1 MSMMRELE
9 DRIERKLYRQGK
21 IVGGVYVGRGQ
32 EAIPVGTALLAS
44 ALGPEDVLLPS
55 HRDQAVFLIRGVP
68 PGRILAQYMGR
79 VGGLTRGRDGNMH
92 MGDMKHG
99 MVAIISALAA
109 TVPVAAGVAMA
120 LRYRG
125 TNGVAFSYFGD
136 GATSRGDWHEGVN
149 FATVQKLPVVFI
161 CNNNQYAYSTPLG
174 LQMAC
179 ANVADRGPA
188 YNMPA
193 EIVDGND
200 VLAVHEPPAARS
212 STPAPAKG
220 PYLLECKTFR
230 MTGHSA
236 HDAAHY
242 VPQRPVRRVGQAR
255 PHRPPGSAHAREGW
269 ADTAEIEQNRALVRR
284 KWTRRWPGP
293 TRAPFPTPPR
303 SSTTSTKASNHAD
316 HLSGSHPR
324 RPVGG
329 DGARPQRLPAGR
341 GHRRLRRRVQGD
353 RRLLEHFGEKRVVDT
368 PISEAAIAGAAIGAG
383 LMGLRPVAE
392 MQFADF
398 ITCGF
403 DQIVNFAAKC
413 RYRWGAPCPS
423 WCARP
428 RAAAFTAVRFT
439 RRIPKCGSCARPA

>member
-1 MSMMRELE
+1 MSAIQAVRGDRPDQRTAEATLAHQCLYYMSMMRELE

-32 EAIPVGTALLAS
+32 EAIPVGTALLA
-44 ALGPEDVLLPS
+44 GPEDVMLPS
-55 HRDQAVFLIRGVP
+55 HRDQAVFLIRGVT

-79 VGGLTRGRDGNMH
+79 AGGLTRGRDGNMH

-99 MVAIISALAA
+99 LVAIISALAA

-125 TNGVAFSYFGD
+125 SSGVAFSYFGD

-161 CNNNQYAYSTPLG
+161 CNNNQYAYSTPLN

-179 ANVADRGPA
+179 ANVADRGAA
-188 YNMPA
+188 YNMPS

-200 VLAVHEPPAARS
+200 VLAVHSATRRAVEHARS
-212 STPAPAKG
+212 GKG

-242 VPQRPVRRVGQAR
+242 VPKGMFDEWGKLDPIVRLEAR
-255 PHRPPGSAHAREGW
+255 MLEEGW

-284 KWTRRWPGP
+284 EVDEAVEWADASPLP
-293 TRAPFPTPPR
+293 DP
-303 SSTTSTKASNHAD
+303 STVLDDVYES
-316 HLSGSHPR
+316 
-324 RPVGG
+324 
-329 DGARPQRLPAGR
+329 Q
-341 GHRRLRRRVQGD
+341 
-353 RRLLEHFGEKRVVDT
+353 
-368 PISEAAIAGAAIGAG
+368 
-383 LMGLRPVAE
+383 
-392 MQFADF
+392 
-398 ITCGF
+398 
-403 DQIVNFAAKC
+403 
-413 RYRWGAPCPS
+413 
-423 WCARP
+423 
-428 RAAAFTAVRFT
+428 
-439 RRIPKCGSCARPA
+439 